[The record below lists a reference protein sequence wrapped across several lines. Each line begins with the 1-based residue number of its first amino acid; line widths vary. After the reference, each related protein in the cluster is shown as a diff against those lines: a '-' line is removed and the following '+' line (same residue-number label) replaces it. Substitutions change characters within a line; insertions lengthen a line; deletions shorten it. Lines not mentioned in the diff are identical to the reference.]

1 MHNHRSR
8 RPFRIA
14 IFFVAA
20 ATIGWM
26 AVSEKDTAG
35 AAESDGMFPFV
46 VGYEPSGGITDLS
59 SRLERPAGRHGFVRV
74 EDGHFATDEGRIRFW
89 ATNMCFEGCF
99 PTREEA
105 ERVAARLAAL
115 GINCVR
121 LHHMDN
127 RHIWGASPNKLT
139 IDPEMLDKLDY
150 FVYQLKQHGIYVN
163 INLHVS
169 RQLGPAEGFPN
180 VEGRPKYDKGL
191 DNFEPRMIECQ
202 KRYARDLLTHR
213 NPYTNTRYCDE
224 PAVAMIEINNENAVY
239 CQYSRGE
246 LDDLPEPYASTFRRL
261 WNAWL
266 RKKYGNDEK
275 LAAAWNRERK
285 PLGEELLRDGDFRE
299 QPGTIWHIQRDD
311 QSQFTTSLINAPVGG
326 GIRLSITQM
335 GRESWI
341 PQMSQ
346 GGFAVREG
354 EPYTLTFSARCEQEV
369 RLGVNC
375 MMDHA
380 PWQRIGLSTQVSLG
394 TEWRDFK
401 LTFIADR
408 SDENCRVTFS
418 SFKPGVYEIAHVS
431 LRPGGIVGLEEGQSL
446 DNDSVPIVRSTGG
459 LLTPT
464 ARADFADFL
473 WDLEAEY
480 WWGMYDYLK
489 NDLGVR
495 SLVAGTQLHYS
506 PVHIQ
511 AKLDYIDAHA
521 YWQHPAFPGRPW
533 DANDWYVRNV
543 ALVNNPGGTL
553 ASLAGRRVEGKPFT
567 VSEYNHPQPN
577 RYAAEGFPMIA
588 AMGAFQDWDGI
599 FTFTYS
605 HNREY
610 EIDKLSGYFDIKSD
624 PVKLVHHPACV
635 AMFREHA
642 VEPGRSCVRVPLRPE
657 EERKWL
663 RRTLSAWTETAEN
676 FGLDPLTPLVSRVAL
691 ALDAPSAELPQVD
704 DDRRIFLTDT
714 RQICWDVSKPGKGLF
729 AVSTDRVKL
738 LTGFTDE
745 RQFKLGEVFVKPG
758 KTKLGWSTISLTVL
772 EGEGFRG
779 PARILLAATGAVQ
792 NQGAKFEDLGNDR
805 ITLRRNWG
813 DGPVLCEGVPMELTL
828 PVPAE
833 RVTLYPL
840 DENGVRRDPIAA
852 ERAGDAAV
860 VRPDPKYKTLWYE
873 IEIR

>member
-1 MHNHRSR
+1 MRKHESRSLLR
-8 RPFRIA
+8 TA
-14 IFFVAA
+14 CLAA
-20 ATIGWM
+20 VVCSLGLAC
-26 AVSEKDTAG
+26 VSGGRTVC
-35 AAESDGMFPFV
+35 AAQDDDLFPFV
-46 VGYEPSGGITDLS
+46 VGYDPAGGITDLS
-59 SRLERPAGRHGFVRV
+59 SRLDRPAGKHGFVRV
-74 EDGHFATDEGRIRFW
+74 VNGHFGTDAGRIRFW
-89 ATNMCFEGCF
+89 ATNMCFDGCF
-99 PTREEA
+99 PSRAEA
-105 ERVAARLAAL
+105 ERVAARLASL

-127 RHIWGASPNKLT
+127 RHIWGSSPNKLV
-139 IDPEMLDKLDY
+139 IDPEMLDRLDY
-150 FVYQLKQHGIYVN
+150 FIFQLKQHGIYVN

-180 VEGRPKYDKGL
+180 VQGRPKYDKGL

-202 KRYARDLLTHR
+202 KQFARDLLTHR
-213 NPYTNTRYCDE
+213 NPYTRTRYCEE
-224 PAVAMIEINNENAVY
+224 PAVAMIEINNENAAY

-246 LDDLPEPYASTFRRL
+246 LDDLPEPYATTFRQL

-266 RKKYGNDEK
+266 RKKYGSDEK
-275 LAAAWNRERK
+275 LAAAWNRGRK
-285 PLGEELLRDGDFRE
+285 PLGDEMLRDGDFRE
-299 QPGTIWHIQRDD
+299 PANQTWHIQRDD
-311 QSQFTTSLINAPVGG
+311 RSQFDTAPIETPAGG
-326 GIRLSITQM
+326 GIRLTITQM

-346 GGFAVREG
+346 GGFALREG
-354 EPYTLTFSARCEQEV
+354 EPYTLTFSARCEREAK
-369 RLGVNC
+369 LGVNC
-375 MMDHA
+375 MMDHE
-380 PWQRIGLSTQVSLG
+380 PWQRVGLSTQVVLG
-394 TEWRDFK
+394 TDWRDFK

-408 SDENCRVTFS
+408 SDDDCRVTFNG
-418 SFKPGVYEIAHVS
+418 FQPGTYEIAHVS
-431 LRPGGIVGLEEGQSL
+431 LRPGGITGLEEGQSL
-446 DNDSVPIVRSTGG
+446 KDDSVPIVRSTGG
-459 LLTPT
+459 LLTGA

-489 NDLGVR
+489 NELGVR

-533 DANDWYVRNV
+533 DPNDWFVRNV

-553 ASLAGRRVEGKPFT
+553 ASLAARRVEGKPFT

-577 RYAAEGFPMIA
+577 QYAAEGFPMIA

-635 AMFREHA
+635 AMFTQQA
-642 VEPGRSCVRVPLRPE
+642 VEPGRACVRVPLRLDQ
-657 EERKWL
+657 EREWL
-663 RRTLSAWTETAEN
+663 RKTLSAWTETAEN
-676 FGLDPLTPLVSRVAL
+676 FGLDPLTPLLSRVVL
-691 ALDAPSAELPQVD
+691 ALHDADTELPQVE
-704 DDRRIFLTDT
+704 DDRRVFVTDT

-729 AVSTDRVKL
+729 AVNTDRVKL
-738 LTGFTDE
+738 LTGFTDD
-745 RQFKLGEVFVKPG
+745 RQFKLGDVFVKPG
-758 KTKLGWSTISLTVL
+758 KTKLGWSTISLTVID
-772 EGEGFRG
+772 GKGFGG
-779 PARILLAATGAVQ
+779 PGRILLAATGVVQ
-792 NQGAKFEDLGNDR
+792 NRGATLEDLGNDR

-813 DGPVLCEGVPMELTL
+813 EGPVLCEGVPVEITL
-828 PVPAE
+828 PAAGE
-833 RVTLYPL
+833 RVAVYPL
-840 DENGVRRDPIAA
+840 DENGKRREPIAIRSENGTA
-852 ERAGDAAV
+852 VILAG
-860 VRPDPKYKTLWYE
+860 PKYKTLWYE